1 MSYLVICQKSDCS
14 SKAIANSV
22 EANPS
27 VIRNLMS
34 DLKKANLITSHQG
47 VAQPKLYKM
56 PSEISIFD
64 IYQAINT
71 NHHLLHIDHK
81 TNPKCIVGKNI
92 QASLKEFYK
101 DIEKSAEDKMKQISL
116 QDIIDDILLRNNNS
130 KNISI

>member
-14 SKAIANSV
+14 SKAIANSI

-34 DLKKANLITSHQG
+34 DLKNANLIISHQG
-47 VAQPKLYKM
+47 IAQPKLNKI

-81 TNPKCIVGKNI
+81 TNTKCIVGKNI
-92 QASLKEFYK
+92 QSSLKEIYK

-116 QDIIDDILLRNNNS
+116 QDIVDDILLRNNNS